1 MSEVLQD
8 VVVYGAGGHAKS
20 VLGVLAAT
28 SRHAVVGI
36 LDDDPAN
43 EGATVLSYRVLGGID
58 CLPKVVDRDVRV
70 HVAIGSNTAREAVV
84 GRVRA
89 AGYGLTSIIHPAAFV
104 MTGATVGE
112 GVFIHHGAV
121 IGCDA
126 VVADGVIVSA
136 QVIVGHDCTLGRFV
150 HLTPGVRLAGGV
162 AVGDGVFMG
171 MNAVVLPGVRIGRN
185 ASIAAGSVVTRD
197 LPDGAVVAGMPA
209 RIVRSVAGS
218 AGDGSP
224 EQ

>member
-1 MSEVLQD
+1 MSGLPQG

-20 VLGVLAAT
+20 VLGVVVAT
-28 SRHAVVGI
+28 GHHVVVGI
-36 LDDDPAN
+36 LDDDPATA
-43 EGATVLSYRVLGGID
+43 GTTVLSYRVLGGID
-58 CLPKVVDRDVRV
+58 FLPKVMDRDTMV
-70 HVAIGSNTAREAVV
+70 HVAIGSNVAREAVI
-84 GRVRA
+84 GRVQA
-89 AGYGLTSIIHPAAFV
+89 AGYGLASIVHPAAFV

-126 VVADGVIVSA
+126 VVGDGAIVSA

-171 MNAVVLPGVRIGRN
+171 MNAVVLPGVRIGSN
-185 ASIAAGSVVTRD
+185 ASIAAGSVVTKD

-209 RIVRSVAGS
+209 RVVRMVEKGASHQ
-218 AGDGSP
+218 
-224 EQ
+224 E